1 MRGFVRDVLSVA
13 RSKGVVIASALL
25 KGVILARW
33 LGPEQV
39 GVLAALM
46 VYPSLLMSVGSL
58 GLQQVTAY
66 LLGGGHYGER
76 ELKRAIAQTW
86 FLSSSVSLG
95 ASYLLLRYVGSSGE
109 SLLLVLLAIAPIPFS
124 LFNRYNGGL
133 FLGRNNIGDYN
144 RINWIPSVVTFAATA
159 ILVIGLEAG
168 LSGALIA
175 AIAGPFCMSVILTIR
190 HDFLRSFSFNFDW
203 KLIRRMLALGS
214 VYAIS
219 LMVINLNYRVD
230 VILLDRLS
238 SDFEVGIYSRAVLPI
253 EYLWEI
259 PMLLSTII
267 FARSATAKD
276 GAKFSRNVHQLLR
289 LSFVAI
295 GLASV
300 LLAAL
305 ADQVVGL
312 LFGEA
317 FLASGPVLVALV
329 PGVVLLTIFKVLNMD
344 LAGKGKPWVA
354 MKAMVPALV
363 INVGMN
369 LLVIPVY
376 GAWGAAISTT
386 VSYSLAAILFL
397 FFYSRAIDVPV
408 REIVR
413 FRRDDFDS
421 LRKVFQAT
429 GSLAAR

>member
-1 MRGFVRDVLSVA
+1 MRDFVRDVLSVA
-13 RSKGVVIASALL
+13 RSKGAVVASALL

-39 GVLAALM
+39 GLLAALM

-66 LLGGGHYGER
+66 LLGGGHYGEQA
-76 ELKRAIAQTW
+76 LKRAIAQTW
-86 FLSSSVSLG
+86 FLSSAVSLG

-133 FLGRNNIGDYN
+133 FLGRNNIGGYN
-144 RINWIPSVVTFAATA
+144 RINWIPAVVTFVATA
-159 ILVIGLEAG
+159 ILVIFLDWGLT
-168 LSGALIA
+168 GALVA
-175 AIAGPFCMSVILTIR
+175 AIAGPFSMSILLTVR
-190 HDFLRSFSFNFDW
+190 HDFLQSFSLSFDW
-203 KLIRRMLALGS
+203 ELIQRMLALGS
-214 VYAIS
+214 VYAVS
-219 LMVINLNYRVD
+219 LMVINLNYRID

-238 SDFEVGIYSRAVLPI
+238 TDFELGIYSRAVLPI

-276 GAKFSRNVHQLLR
+276 GARFSRNVHRLLR
-289 LSFVAI
+289 VSFVAI
-295 GLASV
+295 GVASV
-300 LLAAL
+300 MLALLAN
-305 ADQVVGL
+305 QVVTV

-317 FLASGPVLVALV
+317 FLASGAVLVALA

-354 MKAMVPALV
+354 MKAMVPALIV
-363 INVGMN
+363 NIAMNVF
-369 LLVIPVY
+369 LIPLY

-386 VSYSLAAILFL
+386 VSYSLAAVLFL
-397 FFYSRAIDVPV
+397 LFYARTIQVPV
-408 REIVR
+408 ADIVR
-413 FRRDDFDS
+413 FQRADFEG
-421 LRKVFQAT
+421 LKKLVRAT
-429 GSLAAR
+429 GFLAAR